1 MHKLIYNHLK
11 FTALLALQQ
20 LGFRTKRST
29 VCALIDVTHHWFQSL
44 DEGKEICTVFF
55 DLCKA
60 FDFFLHR
67 VLLQKIKSAGMNRH
81 ISNCLF
87 SYLFNGGQ
95 LVVLN
100 GSGVSIYS
108 SFVAGIHAGSP
119 IVFFFDVHK

>member
-1 MHKLIYNHLK
+1 MKGDDSSKPSKYRPILPLSILSKLLEKHMHKLIYNHLK

-60 FDFFLHR
+60 FDFFP
-67 VLLQKIKSAGMNRH
+67 A
-81 ISNCLF
+81 
-87 SYLFNGGQ
+87 
-95 LVVLN
+95 
-100 GSGVSIYS
+100 
-108 SFVAGIHAGSP
+108 
-119 IVFFFDVHK
+119 